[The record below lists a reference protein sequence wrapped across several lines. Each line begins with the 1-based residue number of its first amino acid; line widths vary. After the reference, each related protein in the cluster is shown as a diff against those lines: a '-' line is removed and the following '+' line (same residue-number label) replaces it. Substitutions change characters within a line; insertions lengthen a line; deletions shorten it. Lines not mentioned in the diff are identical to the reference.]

1 MSKHH
6 HGGTAIIKLKP
17 EKRTRLS
24 GLIRLAS
31 PQKGKLVFSG
41 LLAIIGQGCGIVPFF
56 VIYWIIAEIGSKP
69 LNNIETMLI
78 WTLVF
83 AGVAAIILKH
93 TCLGLSTTLS
103 HISAFNILYD
113 LRIRISEKLGTLP
126 LGYFNKKNTGQIK
139 KVMSEDVEQMEIFL
153 AHNIPDFV
161 GAFVFTFLTAAVL
174 FVVDWRLALA
184 TIIVIPAGI
193 VFQILPMGRDKE
205 VVGKWFSA
213 AENMNAAMIE
223 YIQGMPIIKAF
234 NHTVESFSKYSKNIE
249 ECISLEDRMCGRWYL
264 PMSLFSVSIT
274 ANMLLLLPVGATM
287 YLSDVITLQKFV
299 LFLLLGIGFGNPMV
313 TMIQFGRFMARN
325 LEGQARIEAVLA
337 AESLSEPDKPETPG
351 KGVFGERVEFGYDRE
366 TRVLKDIDFSIPAGR
381 FVALVGPSGAGK
393 STLAR
398 LIPRFWDVDAGSISL
413 GETDIR
419 KIKVDDLMDQF
430 GLVFQNV
437 HLLNDTVSANLR
449 MGRPGA
455 SEAEIKEAAGT
466 ARCHDFIMDLPM
478 GYDTIIGEKGGKI
491 SGGEKQRL
499 SIARALLK
507 DAPILILDEA
517 TAFIDPENEALVQDA
532 INKLIR
538 NKTLIVIAHRIS
550 TITSADEILLLDKGR
565 IAARGTHEQLLSKS
579 KLYKNMWEAHM
590 SAQDWALYKENKE
603 KEQ

>member
-1 MSKHH
+1 MKP
-6 HGGTAIIKLKP
+6 KP

-31 PQKGKLVFSG
+31 PQKGKLTLSG
-41 LLAIIGQGCGIVPFF
+41 VLAVIGQGCGIVPFF
-56 VIYWIIAEIGSKP
+56 MIYYIVAEIAGKP
-69 LNNIETMLI
+69 LNEIERQLI

-83 AGVAAIILKH
+83 AGIAAIILKH
-93 TCLGLSTTLS
+93 ACLGLSTTLS

-113 LRIRISEKLGTLP
+113 LRIKIAEKLGTLS
-126 LGYFNKKNTGQIK
+126 LGYFNKKNSGQIK
-139 KVMSEDVEQMEIFL
+139 KVMSEDVERMEIFL

-161 GAFVFTFLTAAVL
+161 GAFVYTVLTATVL

-193 VFQILPMGRDKE
+193 VFQILPMGRARE
-205 VVGKWFSA
+205 LVSKWFSA
-213 AENMNAAMIE
+213 GEKMNATMIE

-264 PMSLFSVSIT
+264 PMSIFSVSIT

-287 YLSDVITLQKFV
+287 YLASIITLQKFV
-299 LFLLLGIGFGNPMV
+299 LFLLLGIGFGNPMQ
-313 TMIQFGRFMARN
+313 TMIQFGRLMEGN

-337 AESLSEPDKPETPG
+337 AGSLSEPDEPEIPG
-351 KGVFGERVEFGYDRE
+351 RGIFGEKVEFGYDKE
-366 TRVLKDIDFSIPAGR
+366 IKVLKGIDFSIPAR
-381 FVALVGPSGAGK
+381 KFVALVGPSGAGK

-398 LIPRFWDVDAGSISL
+398 LIPRFWDVDAGCISL
-413 GETDIR
+413 GETDIKKM
-419 KIKVDDLMDQF
+419 KIDDVMDRF

-437 HLLNDTVSANLR
+437 HLFNDTVQANLR
-449 MGRPGA
+449 IGRPGA
-455 SEAEIKEAAGT
+455 SEAEIIEAAKT
-466 ARCHDFIMDLPM
+466 AQCHDFIMNLPM
-478 GYDTIIGEKGGKI
+478 GYDTVIGEKGARI

-507 DAPILILDEA
+507 DAPMLILDEA

-550 TITSADEILLLDKGR
+550 TIIAADEILVLDKGR
-565 IAARGTHEQLLSKS
+565 IAASGTHEQLLAEST
-579 KLYKNMWEAHM
+579 LYKNMWEAHM
-590 SAQDWALYKENKE
+590 SAQDWAL
-603 KEQ
+603 

>member
-1 MSKHH
+1 MEPKPKKR
-6 HGGTAIIKLKP
+6 IK
-17 EKRTRLS
+17 LS
-24 GLIRLAS
+24 GLIRLAG
-31 PQKGKLVFSG
+31 PQKGKLTLSG
-41 LLAIIGQGCGIVPFF
+41 ALAVIGQGCGIVPFF
-56 VIYWIIAEIGSKP
+56 MIYYIVAEIAGKP
-69 LNNIETMLI
+69 LNEIEPGLI

-83 AGVAAIILKH
+83 AGIAAIILKH
-93 TCLGLSTTLS
+93 ACLGLSTTLS

-113 LRIRISEKLGTLP
+113 LRIKIAGKLGTLP

-139 KVMSEDVEQMEIFL
+139 KVMSEDVERMEIFL

-161 GAFVFTFLTAAVL
+161 GAFVYTLLTATVL

-193 VFQILPMGRDKE
+193 VFQTLPMVRDRE
-205 VVGKWFSA
+205 AVSKWFSA
-213 AENMNAAMIE
+213 SENMNAAMIE

-234 NHTVESFSKYSKNIE
+234 NHTVESFSKYSRNIE

-264 PMSLFSVSIT
+264 PMSIFSVSLT

-287 YLSDVITLQKFV
+287 YLADVITLQKFV
-299 LFLLLGIGFGNPMV
+299 LFLLLGIGFGNPMQ
-313 TMIQFGRFMARN
+313 TMIQFGRHIESN
-325 LEGQARIEAVLA
+325 LEGQARIEEVLTA
-337 AESLSEPDKPETPG
+337 RSLSEPDEPGIPG
-351 KGVFGERVEFGYDRE
+351 KGVFGEKVEFGYNRE
-366 TRVLKDIDFSIPAGR
+366 TRVLEGIDFSIPAR
-381 FVALVGPSGAGK
+381 KFIALVGPSGAGK

-419 KIKVDDLMDQF
+419 KMKIDDLMYQF

-437 HLLNDTVSANLR
+437 YLFNDTVLANLR
-449 MGRPGA
+449 IGRPGA
-455 SEAEIKEAAGT
+455 SEAEIIEAAKT
-466 ARCHDFIMDLPM
+466 AQCHEFIMNLPM
-478 GYDTIIGEKGGKI
+478 GYDTVIGEKGTRI

-532 INKLIR
+532 INKLIL

-550 TITSADEILLLDKGR
+550 TITSADEILVLDEGR
-565 IAARGTHEQLLSKS
+565 IAASGTHEQLLSKS
-579 KLYKNMWEAHM
+579 KLYKNMWETHI
-590 SAQDWALYKENKE
+590 SAQGWTL
-603 KEQ
+603 

>member
-1 MSKHH
+1 
-6 HGGTAIIKLKP
+6 
-17 EKRTRLS
+17 
-24 GLIRLAS
+24 
-31 PQKGKLVFSG
+31 
-41 LLAIIGQGCGIVPFF
+41 VPFF

-139 KVMSEDVEQMEIFL
+139 KVMSEDVERMEVFL

-161 GAFVFTFLTAAVL
+161 GAFVCTLLTAAVL

-193 VFQILPMGRDKE
+193 VFQVLPMGRDRE
-205 VVGKWFSA
+205 PVSKWFSA
-213 AENMNAAMIE
+213 SENMNAAMIE

-234 NHTVESFSKYSKNIE
+234 NHTVESFSKYSKSIE
-249 ECISLEDRMCGRWYL
+249 ECLSLEDRMCGRWYL

-590 SAQDWALYKENKE
+590 SAQDWALYKE

>member
-1 MSKHH
+1 MEP
-6 HGGTAIIKLKP
+6 KP
-17 EKRTRLS
+17 KKQGLS
-24 GLIRLAS
+24 GLLGLAA
-31 PQKGKLVFSG
+31 PQKGKLILSG

-56 VIYWIIAEIGSKP
+56 IIYKIVAEIAGKP
-69 LNNIETMLI
+69 LNEIERQLI
-78 WTLVF
+78 WILVF
-83 AGVAAIILKH
+83 AGIAAIILKH
-93 TCLGLSTTLS
+93 ACLGLSTTLS

-113 LRIRISEKLGTLP
+113 LRIKIAEKLGTVP

-139 KVMSEDVEQMEIFL
+139 KVMSEDVERMEIFL
-153 AHNIPDFV
+153 AHNIPEFV
-161 GAFVFTFLTAAVL
+161 GAFVYTLLTATVL

-193 VFQILPMGRDKE
+193 VFQILPMGRVRE
-205 VVGKWFSA
+205 VASKWFSA
-213 AENMNAAMIE
+213 TENMNASMIE

-264 PMSLFSVSIT
+264 PMSIFSVSLT

-287 YLSDVITLQKFV
+287 YLADVITLQKFV
-299 LFLLLGIGFGNPMV
+299 LFLLLGIGFGNPMQI
-313 TMIQFGRFMARN
+313 MIPFGRLMESN
-325 LEGQARIEAVLA
+325 LEGQARIEAVLTA
-337 AESLSEPDKPETPG
+337 KHLSEPDEPEIPG
-351 KGVFGERVEFGYDRE
+351 RGVFGEKVEFGYDRE
-366 TRVLKDIDFSIPAGR
+366 TRVLEGIDFAIPADK

-419 KIKVDDLMDQF
+419 NMKTDDLMDQF
-430 GLVFQNV
+430 GLIFQNV
-437 HLLNDTVSANLR
+437 YLFNDTVLANLR
-449 MGRPGA
+449 LGNPDA
-455 SEAEIKEAAGT
+455 SEAEIMDAAKK
-466 ARCHDFIMDLPM
+466 ARCHEFIMKLPR
-478 GYDTIIGEKGGKI
+478 GYDTVIGEKGAKI

-507 DAPILILDEA
+507 DSPILILDEA
-517 TAFIDPENEALVQDA
+517 TAFIDPENEALIQDA

-550 TITSADEILLLDKGR
+550 TITSADEILVLNKGR
-565 IAARGTHEQLLSKS
+565 IAASGTHEKLLSTS
-579 KLYKNMWEAHM
+579 KLYKNMWETHI
-590 SAQDWALYKENKE
+590 SAQGWAL
-603 KEQ
+603 

>member
-1 MSKHH
+1 M
-6 HGGTAIIKLKP
+6 L
-17 EKRTRLS
+17 
-24 GLIRLAS
+24 RLAGR
-31 PQKGKLVFSG
+31 QKGKLVLSG
-41 LLAIIGQGCGIVPFF
+41 ILAVIGQGFGIVPFL
-56 VIYWIIAEIGSKP
+56 VIYKIIAEVGSKP
-69 LNNIETMLI
+69 LSEIEQRFIYMLI
-78 WTLVF
+78 I
-83 AGVAAIILKH
+83 AGIAAIVLKH
-93 TCLGLSTTLS
+93 ACLGLSTTLS

-113 LRIRISEKLGTLP
+113 LRIKIAGKLGTLP

-139 KVMSEDVEQMEIFL
+139 KVMSEDVERMEIFL

-161 GAFVFTFLTAAVL
+161 GAFVYTLLTATVL

-193 VFQILPMGRDKE
+193 VFQTLPMVRDRE
-205 VVGKWFSA
+205 AVSKWFSA

-234 NHTVESFSKYSKNIE
+234 NHTVESFSKYSENIE
-249 ECISLEDRMCGRWYL
+249 ECVSLENRMCGRWYL

-287 YLSDVITLQKFV
+287 YLLDVITLQKFV
-299 LFLLLGIGFGNPMV
+299 LFLLLGVGFGNPMQ
-313 TMIQFGRFMARN
+313 TMIQFGRLMAKN
-325 LEGQARIEAVLA
+325 LEAQARTGAVLA
-337 AESLSEPDKPETPG
+337 AEPLSEPNEPEIPG
-351 KGVFGERVEFGYDRE
+351 KGVFGKRVEFGYDRE
-366 TRVLKDIDFSIPAGR
+366 TRILEGIDFSIPAR
-381 FVALVGPSGAGK
+381 KFIALVGPSAAGK

-437 HLLNDTVSANLR
+437 HLFNDTVLANLQI
-449 MGRPGA
+449 GRPGA
-455 SEAEIKEAAGT
+455 SEAEIKEAAKT
-466 ARCHDFIMDLPM
+466 AGCHDFIMDLPM
-478 GYDTIIGEKGGKI
+478 GYNTIIGEKGARI

-499 SIARALLK
+499 SIARAILK

-532 INKLIR
+532 INKLIQ

-550 TITSADEILLLDKGR
+550 TITSADEILTLDKGQL
-565 IAARGTHEQLLSKS
+565 AARGTHEELLLKS
-579 KLYKNMWEAHM
+579 KLYKNMWETHM
-590 SAQDWALYKENKE
+590 SAQDWTL
-603 KEQ
+603 

>member
-1 MSKHH
+1 M
-6 HGGTAIIKLKP
+6 IYY
-17 EKRTRLS
+17 
-24 GLIRLAS
+24 
-31 PQKGKLVFSG
+31 
-41 LLAIIGQGCGIVPFF
+41 IV
-56 VIYWIIAEIGSKP
+56 AEIAGKP
-69 LNNIETMLI
+69 LNEIEPGLI

-83 AGVAAIILKH
+83 AGIAAIILKH
-93 TCLGLSTTLS
+93 ACLGLSTTLS

-113 LRIRISEKLGTLP
+113 LRIKIAEKLGTLP

-139 KVMSEDVEQMEIFL
+139 KVMSEDVERMEIFL

-161 GAFVFTFLTAAVL
+161 GAFVYTLLTATVL

-193 VFQILPMGRDKE
+193 VFQILPMVRDKE
-205 VVGKWFSA
+205 AIGKWFSA

-249 ECISLEDRMCGRWYL
+249 ECISLEDRMCSRWYL
-264 PMSLFSVSIT
+264 PMSIFSVSIT

-287 YLSDVITLQKFV
+287 YLAGVITLQKFV
-299 LFLLLGIGFGNPMV
+299 LFLLLGIGFGNPMQI
-313 TMIQFGRFMARN
+313 MIQFGRHIESN
-325 LEGQARIEAVLA
+325 LEGQARIEAVLT
-337 AESLSEPDKPETPG
+337 AEHLSEPDEPEIPG
-351 KGVFGERVEFGYDRE
+351 KGVFGEKVEFGYDKE
-366 TRVLKDIDFSIPAGR
+366 TKVLKGIDFSIPAR
-381 FVALVGPSGAGK
+381 KFVALVGPSGAGK

-413 GETDIR
+413 GKTDIR
-419 KIKVDDLMDQF
+419 KMKIDDVMDQF

-437 HLLNDTVSANLR
+437 YLFNDTVLANLR
-449 MGRPGA
+449 IGRPSA
-455 SEAEIKEAAGT
+455 SEAEIIEAAKT
-466 ARCHDFIMDLPM
+466 AQCHDFIMNLSM
-478 GYDTIIGEKGGKI
+478 GYDTVIGEKGARI

-532 INKLIR
+532 INKLIL

-550 TITSADEILLLDKGR
+550 TIISADEILVLDEGR
-565 IAARGTHEQLLSKS
+565 VTASGTHEQLLSKS

-590 SAQDWALYKENKE
+590 SAQSWTL
-603 KEQ
+603 

>member
-1 MSKHH
+1 M
-6 HGGTAIIKLKP
+6 T
-17 EKRTRLS
+17 LS
-24 GLIRLAS
+24 GVLA
-31 PQKGKLVFSG
+31 V
-41 LLAIIGQGCGIVPFF
+41 IGQGCGIVPFF
-56 VIYWIIAEIGSKP
+56 MIYYIVAEIAGKP
-69 LNNIETMLI
+69 LNEIERQLI

-83 AGVAAIILKH
+83 AGIAAIILKH
-93 TCLGLSTTLS
+93 ACLGLSTTLS
-103 HISAFNILYD
+103 HISAYNILYD
-113 LRIRISEKLGTLP
+113 LRIKIAGKLGTLP

-139 KVMSEDVEQMEIFL
+139 KVMSEDVERMELFL

-161 GAFVFTFLTAAVL
+161 GAFVYTVLTATVL

-193 VFQILPMGRDKE
+193 VFQILPMGRARE
-205 VVGKWFSA
+205 VVSKWFSA
-213 AENMNAAMIE
+213 TENMNASIIQ

-234 NHTVESFSKYSKNIE
+234 NHTVESFSKYSESIE

-264 PMSLFSVSIT
+264 PMSIFSVSLT

-287 YLSDVITLQKFV
+287 YLADVITLQKFV
-299 LFLLLGIGFGNPMV
+299 LFLLLGIGFGNPML
-313 TMIQFGRFMARN
+313 TMVQFGRLMEGN
-325 LEGQARIEAVLA
+325 LEGQARIEAVLT
-337 AESLSEPDKPETPG
+337 AESLSEPDEPEIPG
-351 KGVFGERVEFGYDRE
+351 RGVFGEKVEFGYNRE
-366 TRVLKDIDFSIPAGR
+366 TRVLESVDFSIPAGR

-398 LIPRFWDVDAGSISL
+398 LIPRFWDVDAGCISL

-419 KIKVDDLMDQF
+419 KIKIDDLMDQF

-437 HLLNDTVSANLR
+437 HLFNDTVLANLR
-449 MGRPGA
+449 IGRPSA

-466 ARCHDFIMDLPM
+466 AQCHDFIMNLPM
-478 GYDTIIGEKGGKI
+478 GYDTVIGEKGARI

-517 TAFIDPENEALVQDA
+517 TAFIDPENEALIQDA
-532 INKLIR
+532 INKLIL

-550 TITSADEILLLDKGR
+550 TITSADEILVLDKGR
-565 IAARGTHEQLLSKS
+565 ITERGTHEQLLSKS
-579 KLYKNMWEAHM
+579 QLYKNMWETHISAHG
-590 SAQDWALYKENKE
+590 WTL
-603 KEQ
+603 

>member
-1 MSKHH
+1 M
-6 HGGTAIIKLKP
+6 
-17 EKRTRLS
+17 
-24 GLIRLAS
+24 
-31 PQKGKLVFSG
+31 Q
-41 LLAIIGQGCGIVPFF
+41 
-56 VIYWIIAEIGSKP
+56 
-69 LNNIETMLI
+69 
-78 WTLVF
+78 
-83 AGVAAIILKH
+83 
-93 TCLGLSTTLS
+93 
-103 HISAFNILYD
+103 
-113 LRIRISEKLGTLP
+113 
-126 LGYFNKKNTGQIK
+126 
-139 KVMSEDVEQMEIFL
+139 
-153 AHNIPDFV
+153 
-161 GAFVFTFLTAAVL
+161 
-174 FVVDWRLALA
+174 
-184 TIIVIPAGI
+184 
-193 VFQILPMGRDKE
+193 
-205 VVGKWFSA
+205 
-213 AENMNAAMIE
+213 
-223 YIQGMPIIKAF
+223 
-234 NHTVESFSKYSKNIE
+234 
-249 ECISLEDRMCGRWYL
+249 
-264 PMSLFSVSIT
+264 
-274 ANMLLLLPVGATM
+274 
-287 YLSDVITLQKFV
+287 
-299 LFLLLGIGFGNPMV
+299 
-313 TMIQFGRFMARN
+313 TMIQFGRLMARN

-507 DAPILILDEA
+507 DAPILIN
-517 TAFIDPENEALVQDA
+517 T
-532 INKLIR
+532 
-538 NKTLIVIAHRIS
+538 
-550 TITSADEILLLDKGR
+550 
-565 IAARGTHEQLLSKS
+565 GTV
-579 KLYKNMWEAHM
+579 NFFV
-590 SAQDWALYKENKE
+590 
-603 KEQ
+603 

>member
-1 MSKHH
+1 MEPKPKKQRSL
-6 HGGTAIIKLKP
+6 GGL
-17 EKRTRLS
+17 L
-24 GLIRLAS
+24 RLAGR
-31 PQKGKLVFSG
+31 QKGKLVLSG
-41 LLAIIGQGCGIVPFF
+41 ILAVIGQGFGIVPFL
-56 VIYWIIAEIGSKP
+56 VIYKIIAEVGSKP
-69 LNNIETMLI
+69 LSEIEQRFIYMLI
-78 WTLVF
+78 I
-83 AGVAAIILKH
+83 AGIAAIVLKH
-93 TCLGLSTTLS
+93 ACLGLSTTLS

-161 GAFVFTFLTAAVL
+161 GAFVCTLLTAAVL

-193 VFQILPMGRDKE
+193 VFQILPMGRDRE
-205 VVGKWFSA
+205 VIGKWFSA

-234 NHTVESFSKYSKNIE
+234 NHTVESFSKYSENIE
-249 ECISLEDRMCGRWYL
+249 ECVSLENRMCGRWYL

-287 YLSDVITLQKFV
+287 YLLDVITLQKFV
-299 LFLLLGIGFGNPMV
+299 LFLLLGVGFGNPMQ
-313 TMIQFGRFMARN
+313 TMIQFGRLMAKN
-325 LEGQARIEAVLA
+325 LEAQARTGAVLA
-337 AESLSEPDKPETPG
+337 AEPLSEPNEPEIPG
-351 KGVFGERVEFGYDRE
+351 KGVFGKRVEFGYDRE
-366 TRVLKDIDFSIPAGR
+366 TRVLEGIDFSIPAR
-381 FVALVGPSGAGK
+381 KFIALVGPSAAGK

-437 HLLNDTVSANLR
+437 HLFNDTVLANLQI
-449 MGRPGA
+449 GRPGA
-455 SEAEIKEAAGT
+455 SEAEIKEAAKT
-466 ARCHDFIMDLPM
+466 AGCHDFIMDLPM
-478 GYDTIIGEKGGKI
+478 GYNTIIGEKGARI

-499 SIARALLK
+499 SIARAILK

-532 INKLIR
+532 INKLIQ

-550 TITSADEILLLDKGR
+550 TITSADEILTLDKGQL
-565 IAARGTHEQLLSKS
+565 AARGTHEELLLKS
-579 KLYKNMWEAHM
+579 KLYKNMWETHM
-590 SAQDWALYKENKE
+590 SAQDWTL
-603 KEQ
+603 

>member
-1 MSKHH
+1 M
-6 HGGTAIIKLKP
+6 IYY
-17 EKRTRLS
+17 
-24 GLIRLAS
+24 
-31 PQKGKLVFSG
+31 
-41 LLAIIGQGCGIVPFF
+41 IV
-56 VIYWIIAEIGSKP
+56 AEIAGKP
-69 LNNIETMLI
+69 LNEIERQLI

-83 AGVAAIILKH
+83 AGIAAIILKH
-93 TCLGLSTTLS
+93 ACLGLSTTLS
-103 HISAFNILYD
+103 HISAYNILYD
-113 LRIRISEKLGTLP
+113 LRIKIAGKLGTLP

-139 KVMSEDVEQMEIFL
+139 KVMSEDVERMELFL

-161 GAFVFTFLTAAVL
+161 GAFVYTVLTATVL

-193 VFQILPMGRDKE
+193 VFQILPMGRARE
-205 VVGKWFSA
+205 VVSKWFSA
-213 AENMNAAMIE
+213 TENMNASIIQ

-234 NHTVESFSKYSKNIE
+234 NHTVESFSKYSESIE

-264 PMSLFSVSIT
+264 PMSIFSVSLT

-287 YLSDVITLQKFV
+287 YLADVITLQKFV
-299 LFLLLGIGFGNPMV
+299 LFLLLGIGFGNPML
-313 TMIQFGRFMARN
+313 TMIQFGRLMEGN
-325 LEGQARIEAVLA
+325 LEGQARIEAVLTA
-337 AESLSEPDKPETPG
+337 RSLNEPDEPEIPG
-351 KGVFGERVEFGYDRE
+351 KGVFGERVEFGYDRG
-366 TRVLKDIDFSIPAGR
+366 TRVLEGIDFSIPAGK

-398 LIPRFWDVDAGSISL
+398 LIPRFWDVDTGSISI
-413 GETDIR
+413 GKTDIKKM
-419 KIKVDDLMDQF
+419 KIDDVMDQF

-437 HLLNDTVSANLR
+437 HLFNDTVLDNLR
-449 MGRPGA
+449 IGRPGA
-455 SEAEIKEAAGT
+455 SEAEIKEAART
-466 ARCHDFIMDLPM
+466 AQCHDFIMNLPM
-478 GYDTIIGEKGGKI
+478 GYDTVIGEKGARI

-550 TITSADEILLLDKGR
+550 TITSADEILVLDKGR
-565 IAARGTHEQLLSKS
+565 ITERGTHEQLLSKS
-579 KLYKNMWEAHM
+579 QLYKNMWETHISAHG
-590 SAQDWALYKENKE
+590 WTL
-603 KEQ
+603 

>member
-1 MSKHH
+1 MEAAHSFQQY
-6 HGGTAIIKLKP
+6 GGTAIEAPKP
-17 EKRTRLS
+17 KKRTRLS
-24 GLIRLAS
+24 GLIRLAG
-31 PQKGKLVFSG
+31 PQKGKLIFSG
-41 LLAIIGQGCGIVPFF
+41 VLAILGQGCGIVPFF
-56 VIYWIIAEIGSKP
+56 IIYYIVAEIGSKS
-69 LNNIETMLI
+69 LNQVEPRLI
-78 WTLVF
+78 WVLVF
-83 AGVAAIILKH
+83 AGIAAIILKH
-93 TCLGLSTTLS
+93 ACLGISTTLS
-103 HISAFNILYD
+103 HISAFNILYN
-113 LRIRISEKLGTLP
+113 LRIKIAGKLGTLP

-139 KVMSEDVEQMEIFL
+139 KVMSEDVEHMEIFL
-153 AHNIPDFV
+153 AHNIPDFA
-161 GAFVFTFLTAAVL
+161 GAFVYTLLTATVL

-193 VFQILPMGRDKE
+193 VFQTLPMVRDRE
-205 VVGKWFSA
+205 AVSKWFSA
-213 AENMNAAMIE
+213 VENMNAAMIE
-223 YIQGMPIIKAF
+223 YIQGVPIIKAF

-249 ECISLEDRMCGRWYL
+249 ECISFEDRMCGRWYL
-264 PMSLFSVSIT
+264 PMSIFSVSLT

-287 YLSDVITLQKFV
+287 YLSDIITLQKFV

-313 TMIQFGRFMARN
+313 TMIQFGRLMESN
-325 LEGQARIEAVLA
+325 LEGQARIEEVLTA
-337 AESLSEPDKPETPG
+337 RSLSEPDEPETPG
-351 KGVFGERVEFGYDRE
+351 KGVFGKRVEFGYDRE
-366 TRVLKDIDFSIPAGR
+366 TRVLKDIDFSVPAGR

-413 GETDIR
+413 GKTDIR

-437 HLLNDTVSANLR
+437 HLLNDTVLANLR
-449 MGRPGA
+449 IGRTDA
-455 SEAEIKEAAGT
+455 TENEIKEAAKT
-466 ARCHDFIMDLPM
+466 ARCHEFIMDLPT

-532 INKLIR
+532 INKLVR

-550 TITSADEILLLDKGR
+550 TITSADEISVLDKGYNNE
-565 IAARGTHEQLLSKS
+565 IPVNLL
-579 KLYKNMWEAHM
+579 LG
-590 SAQDWALYKENKE
+590 
-603 KEQ
+603 

>member
-1 MSKHH
+1 MEP
-6 HGGTAIIKLKP
+6 KP
-17 EKRTRLS
+17 EKWSRLG
-24 GLIRLAS
+24 GLIRLAD
-31 PQKGKLVFSG
+31 PQKGKLIFSG
-41 LLAIIGQGCGIVPFF
+41 LLAILGQGCGIVPFF
-56 VIYWIIAEIGSKP
+56 MIYYIVAEIGSKS
-69 LNNIETMLI
+69 LNQVEPRLI
-78 WTLVF
+78 WILVF
-83 AGVAAIILKH
+83 AGIAAIILKH
-93 TCLGLSTTLS
+93 ACLGLSTTLS

-113 LRIRISEKLGTLP
+113 LRIKIAGKLGTLP

-139 KVMSEDVEQMEIFL
+139 KVMSEDVERMEIFL

-161 GAFVFTFLTAAVL
+161 GAFVYTLLTATVL

-193 VFQILPMGRDKE
+193 VFQTLPMVRDRE
-205 VVGKWFSA
+205 AVSKWFSA

-234 NHTVESFSKYSKNIE
+234 NHTVESFSKYSRNIE

-264 PMSLFSVSIT
+264 PMSIFSVSIT

-299 LFLLLGIGFGNPMV
+299 LFLLLGIGFGNPMQ
-313 TMIQFGRFMARN
+313 TMIQFGRHMESN
-325 LEGQARIEAVLA
+325 LEGQARIEEVLTA
-337 AESLSEPDKPETPG
+337 KSLSEPDEPEIPG
-351 KGVFGERVEFGYDRE
+351 KGVFGEKVEFGYKRE
-366 TRVLKDIDFSIPAGR
+366 TRVLKGIDFSIPAGR
-381 FVALVGPSGAGK
+381 FVALAGPSGAGK

-413 GETDIR
+413 GKTDIR
-419 KIKVDDLMDQF
+419 KMKIDDVMDQF

-437 HLLNDTVSANLR
+437 YLFNDTVLANLR
-449 MGRPGA
+449 IGRPSA
-455 SEAEIKEAAGT
+455 SETEIKQVART
-466 ARCHDFIMDLPM
+466 AQCHDFIMDLPM
-478 GYDTIIGEKGGKI
+478 GYDTVIGEKGIKI

-550 TITSADEILLLDKGR
+550 TIISADEILLLDKGR
-565 IAARGTHEQLLSKS
+565 VAANGTHEQLLSKS
-579 KLYKNMWEAHM
+579 KLYKNMWETHI
-590 SAQDWALYKENKE
+590 SAQGWTLYKGRE
-603 KEQ
+603 K

>member
-1 MSKHH
+1 MEP
-6 HGGTAIIKLKP
+6 KP
-17 EKRTRLS
+17 EKWSRLG
-24 GLIRLAS
+24 GLIRLAG
-31 PQKGKLVFSG
+31 PQKGKLIFSG

-56 VIYWIIAEIGSKP
+56 MIYCIVAEIGSKP
-69 LNNIETMLI
+69 LNEIERQFI

-83 AGVAAIILKH
+83 AGIVAIILKH
-93 TCLGLSTTLS
+93 ACLGLSTTLS
-103 HISAFNILYD
+103 HISAFNILYN
-113 LRIRISEKLGTLP
+113 LRIKIAGKLGTLP

-139 KVMSEDVEQMEIFL
+139 KVMSEDVERMEIFL
-153 AHNIPDFV
+153 AHNIPDFA
-161 GAFVFTFLTAAVL
+161 GAFVYTLLTATVL

-193 VFQILPMGRDKE
+193 VFQILPMVRDKE
-205 VVGKWFSA
+205 AVSKWFSA
-213 AENMNAAMIE
+213 AENMNASMIE

-264 PMSLFSVSIT
+264 PMSIFSVSLT

-287 YLSDVITLQKFV
+287 YLAGLITLQKFV
-299 LFLLLGIGFGNPMV
+299 LFLLLGIGFGNPMLI
-313 TMIQFGRFMARN
+313 MIQFGRHIESN
-325 LEGQARIEAVLA
+325 LEGQARIEEVLTA
-337 AESLSEPDKPETPG
+337 RSLSEADEPEIPG
-351 KGVFGERVEFGYDRE
+351 KGVFGEKVEFGYNRE
-366 TRVLKDIDFSIPAGR
+366 TRVLEGIDFSIPAGK

-419 KIKVDDLMDQF
+419 RIKIDDVMDQF

-437 HLLNDTVSANLR
+437 HLFNDTVLANLR
-449 MGRPGA
+449 IGRPGA

-466 ARCHDFIMDLPM
+466 ARCHDFIMNLPM
-478 GYDTIIGEKGGKI
+478 GYDTVIGEKGARI

-517 TAFIDPENEALVQDA
+517 TAFIDPENEVLVQDA
-532 INKLIR
+532 INKLIL

-550 TITSADEILLLDKGR
+550 TITSADEILVLDKGR
-565 IAARGTHEQLLSKS
+565 ITERGTHEQLLSKS
-579 KLYKNMWEAHM
+579 QLYKNMWETHM
-590 SAQDWALYKENKE
+590 SAQNWIL
-603 KEQ
+603 

>member
-1 MSKHH
+1 MDAKSRKQ
-6 HGGTAIIKLKP
+6 
-17 EKRTRLS
+17 TRLG
-24 GLIRLAS
+24 GLIRLAG
-31 PQKGKLVFSG
+31 PQKGKLTLSG
-41 LLAIIGQGCGIVPFF
+41 VLAVIGQGCGIVPFF
-56 VIYWIIAEIGSKP
+56 MIYYIVAEIAGKP
-69 LNNIETMLI
+69 LNEIERQLI

-83 AGVAAIILKH
+83 AGIAAIILKH
-93 TCLGLSTTLS
+93 ACLGLSTTLS
-103 HISAFNILYD
+103 HISAYNILYD
-113 LRIRISEKLGTLP
+113 LRIKIAGKLGTLP

-139 KVMSEDVEQMEIFL
+139 KVMSEDVERMELFL

-161 GAFVFTFLTAAVL
+161 GAFVYTVLTATVL

-193 VFQILPMGRDKE
+193 VFQILPMGRARE
-205 VVGKWFSA
+205 VVSKWFSA
-213 AENMNAAMIE
+213 TENMNASIIQ

-234 NHTVESFSKYSKNIE
+234 NHTVESFSKYSESIE

-264 PMSLFSVSIT
+264 PMSIFSVSLT

-287 YLSDVITLQKFV
+287 YLADVITLQKFV
-299 LFLLLGIGFGNPMV
+299 LFLLLGIGFGNPML
-313 TMIQFGRFMARN
+313 TMIQFGRLMEGN
-325 LEGQARIEAVLA
+325 LEGQARIEAVLTA
-337 AESLSEPDKPETPG
+337 RSLNEPDEPEIPG
-351 KGVFGERVEFGYDRE
+351 KSVFGERVEFGYDRG
-366 TRVLKDIDFSIPAGR
+366 TRVLEGIDFSIPAGK

-398 LIPRFWDVDAGSISL
+398 LIPRFWDVDTGSISI
-413 GETDIR
+413 GKTDIKKM
-419 KIKVDDLMDQF
+419 KIDDVMDQF

-437 HLLNDTVSANLR
+437 HLFNDTVLDNLR
-449 MGRPGA
+449 IGRPGA
-455 SEAEIKEAAGT
+455 SEAEIKEAART
-466 ARCHDFIMDLPM
+466 AQCHDFIMNLPM
-478 GYDTIIGEKGGKI
+478 GYDTVIGEKGARI

-550 TITSADEILLLDKGR
+550 TITSADEILVLDKGR
-565 IAARGTHEQLLSKS
+565 ITERGTHEQLLSKS
-579 KLYKNMWEAHM
+579 QLYKNMWETHISAHG
-590 SAQDWALYKENKE
+590 WTL
-603 KEQ
+603 